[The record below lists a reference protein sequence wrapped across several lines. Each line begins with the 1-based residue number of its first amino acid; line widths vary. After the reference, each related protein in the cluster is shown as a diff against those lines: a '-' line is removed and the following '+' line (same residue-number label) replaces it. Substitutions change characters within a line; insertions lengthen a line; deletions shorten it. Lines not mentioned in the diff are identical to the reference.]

1 MEKLPRIPSPPGT
14 AFRELRVRLVPFLAF
29 ACVMAATV
37 HLWRGYVGPSSWV
50 GEVQMVRTVV
60 SAAQP
65 SRVTRVRV
73 GMLDRVTAGQPVADL
88 IAADPRYLK
97 AQTALSR
104 ARLEMVVASLGP
116 QIRRENNLINYTSLR
131 MNWLRHRVDL
141 AEARA
146 RLAFAEAE
154 ADRALRLSK
163 ATNGVPFVSQAEL
176 QMAQRNLDALR
187 AEIAERQLLVR
198 DVGGQIE
205 KMAPD
210 EMKMEEDVPA
220 SIEAALAVEQR
231 ALEAVESQLNPTILL
246 SPIDGF
252 VSVVHRLSGEAV
264 QAGEPI
270 LTISGARAE
279 KIIAYV
285 RQPLQQRPQVG
296 MSVEV
301 RSRTEGRLAGRGEV
315 LSVGGQLEPI
325 LPELMAYRPAG
336 APAVEYGLPVLLTVP
351 QDLGLIPGEIVD
363 LSAVR

>member
-1 MEKLPRIPSPPGT
+1 MDKLPPIPTPPGT
-14 AFRELRVRLVPFLAF
+14 ALRELRVRIVPFIAF
-29 ACVMAATV
+29 ACVAAAMV
-37 HLWRGYVGPSSWV
+37 FLWRGYVGPSSWV

-60 SAAQP
+60 SAVQP
-65 SRVTRVRV
+65 SRLTKVRV

-88 IAADPRYLK
+88 IAADPRYLE
-97 AQTALSR
+97 AQAALSR
-104 ARLEMVVASLGP
+104 ARLEMVVASVGP
-116 QIRRENNLINYTSLR
+116 RIRLDNNLISYTTLR

-141 AEARA
+141 AEAKA

-187 AEIAERQLLVR
+187 AEIAERQLLVQ

-205 KMAPD
+205 KMGPD
-210 EMKMEEDVPA
+210 ERRMDEDVPA

-231 ALEAVESQLNPTILL
+231 ALEAVESQLNPTVLL

-252 VSVVHRLSGEAV
+252 VSVVHRQSGEAV

-270 LTISGARAE
+270 LTISSARAE

-296 MSVEV
+296 MAVDI
-301 RSRTEGRLAGRGEV
+301 RSRSEGRMVARGEV

-325 LPELMAYRPAG
+325 LPELLSFRPSG
-336 APAVEYGLPVLLTVP
+336 LPAVEYGLPVLLTVP
-351 QDLGLIPGEIVD
+351 PELGLIPGEVVD
-363 LSAVR
+363 LSLAR

>member
-1 MEKLPRIPSPPGT
+1 
-14 AFRELRVRLVPFLAF
+14 
-29 ACVMAATV
+29 
-37 HLWRGYVGPSSWV
+37 
-50 GEVQMVRTVV
+50 
-60 SAAQP
+60 
-65 SRVTRVRV
+65 
-73 GMLDRVTAGQPVADL
+73 
-88 IAADPRYLK
+88 
-97 AQTALSR
+97 
-104 ARLEMVVASLGP
+104 
-116 QIRRENNLINYTSLR
+116 

-210 EMKMEEDVPA
+210 ERKMSEEVPA

-246 SPIDGF
+246 APIDGF
-252 VSVVHRLSGEAV
+252 VSAVHRLSGEAV

-270 LTISGARAE
+270 LTISGMRAE

-296 MSVEV
+296 MTVEV
-301 RSRTEGRLAGRGEV
+301 RSRSEGRLAGRGEV

-325 LPELMAYRPAG
+325 LPELMVYRAAT
-336 APAVEYGLPVLLTVP
+336 APEVEYGLPVLLTVP
-351 QDLGLIPGEIVD
+351 QELGLIPGEIVD
-363 LSAVR
+363 LMVAK